1 MYVMDTR
8 KIREF
13 MTKDVKN
20 FLIYNN
26 WLQESILTPIFDG
39 LALSDDAAL
48 EAGAAY
54 LQKGFRQKVPIGQAK
69 LGYLAS
75 QLCYE

>member
-1 MYVMDTR
+1 MYIMDTR

-26 WLQESILTPIFDG
+26 WLGESILTPIFDG

-48 EAGAAY
+48 EAGAA
-54 LQKGFRQKVPIGQAK
+54 
-69 LGYLAS
+69 
-75 QLCYE
+75 